1 MNRFHEI
8 WPTELVNSGVIY
20 DSKKERNEEYKIEVS
35 TINDTKIGSVGL
47 TFHLQRYS
55 HPFITKYYLPC
66 MGLVI
71 LTSISFFIPPK
82 VVPGRG
88 GILVTLF
95 LVLNN
100 IYSHSKVSKLIFW
113 KIYLET

>member
-8 WPTELVNSGVIY
+8 WPTELINSGVNY
-20 DSKKERNEEYKIEVS
+20 DSKKERNEEYKIDVS
-35 TINDTKIGSVGL
+35 TINDTKKGSVGL

-55 HPFITKYYLPC
+55 HPFITKYYLPS

-100 IYSHSKVSKLIFW
+100 IYSHSKVSKLIV
-113 KIYLET
+113 L